1 MLFRSKKDRK
11 NIILQSLA
19 GMLEERNLSKITTA
33 ALAEKS
39 GITEAALYRHF
50 PSKRSIYAEL
60 FSFCDEAI
68 FTKCNELK
76 KSKITSKE
84 KVKNTFM
91 FFMLFVEKN
100 KGFARL
106 LSREALSSN
115 EQNVSDNVNQ
125 FFERLELVLRQMLKE
140 NEDELRTQAGISA
153 QLIVTVL
160 EGNISRFIRSKFK
173 NAPSSYTENVWK
185 ILSISIFKS

>member
-1 MLFRSKKDRK
+1 MKKDRK

-60 FSFCDEAI
+60 FSFCDKAI

-76 KSKITSKE
+76 KSKISSKE
-84 KVKNTFM
+84 KVKNTYM

-106 LSREALSSN
+106 LSREALSSD
-115 EQNVSDNVNQ
+115 EQNVSENVNQ

-140 NEDELRTQAGISA
+140 NEDQLRTQAGISA
-153 QLIVTVL
+153 QLILTVL

-173 NAPSSYTENVWK
+173 DSPSTYAENIWK
-185 ILSISIFKS
+185 ILAINIFKN